1 MENTNIDSIEETDD
15 SSSNDDTHIT
25 DPFSTK
31 DIKITNAP
39 ILLPSLIRRLEHK
52 EIDLNPDF
60 QRHANLWNR
69 NKMSR
74 LIESILLKLPLPVFY
89 FDVTNPDQWIV
100 VDGLQRLS
108 AIQKFFVKNELKLNN
123 LEFLNHLNGKKYNDL
138 DRSLQRT
145 IDDTQ
150 FITYQIEA
158 QTPKEVRYSIF
169 NRINTG
175 GLSLNAQEIRQALNQ
190 EGNGKEKASGV
201 KFLTD
206 VVDDSTF
213 KRVVGISNKRMA
225 GQELVLRFIAFKIIS
240 DDSFTIM
247 PEFLDRAMEE
257 IDKKLPNE
265 LNRLKQQLIDVLNF
279 SEEILGKSHK
289 FSRSIADQNKNKLV
303 NKSLFDVLTVCLDEI
318 EDKKSFSDKKVL
330 FKTQLIELLKKESSD
345 SVESITFFESITKGT
360 SSKRAKEIRFETI
373 RTLIKKV
380 SNEN

>member
-1 MENTNIDSIEETDD
+1 MENTNAASIEETDD
-15 SSSNDDTHIT
+15 SISNDDTHIT
-25 DPFSTK
+25 HPFSTK
-31 DIKITNAP
+31 DIKITHAG
-39 ILLPSLIRRLEHK
+39 ILLPSLIRRLEHN

-60 QRHANLWNR
+60 QRHADLWNR

-89 FDVTNPDQWIV
+89 FDVTNPEKWIV

-108 AIQKFFVKNELKLNN
+108 TIQKFFVTEELKLTN
-123 LEFLNHLNGKKYNDL
+123 LEFLNHLNGKTYKDL

-190 EGNGKEKASGV
+190 EGNGKETASGV

-206 VVDDSTF
+206 VVDDPIF

-225 GQELVLRFIAFKIIS
+225 GQELVLRFMAFKIIA
-240 DDSFTIM
+240 DADFTIM
-247 PEFLDRAMEE
+247 SEFLDRAMEE
-257 IDKKLPNE
+257 IDKKLPEE
-265 LNRLKQQLIDVLNF
+265 LNKLKQQLIDVLEF
-279 SEEILGKSHK
+279 SENILGNSHK
-289 FSRSIADQNKNKLV
+289 FSRSIADDSKNKLV

-318 EDKKSFSDKKVL
+318 EDKTFFLTKKDSFKSK
-330 FKTQLIELLKKESSD
+330 LITLLQNENSA
-345 SVESITFFESITKGT
+345 FFESITKGT
-360 SSKRAKEIRFETI
+360 SSKRAKEIRLKTI
-373 RTLIKKV
+373 KTLIKEI